1 MPRNVTPELEQK
13 SLAQPGNVQGMCK
26 LMNPTS
32 SSQLSDMQETEHNI
46 EESQVKPESLVES
59 L

>member
-1 MPRNVTPELEQK
+1 
-13 SLAQPGNVQGMCK
+13 
-26 LMNPTS
+26 MNPTS
-32 SSQLSDMQETEHNI
+32 SSRLSDMQETERDI